1 MRRRQRAALGSQ
13 RRHFGRIFLVGGGAL
28 LLGQEL
34 TVPHCTKLPEN
45 LTLGSTFLRRHANL
59 E

>member
-1 MRRRQRAALGSQ
+1 LGSQ

-28 LLGQEL
+28 LLGQE
-34 TVPHCTKLPEN
+34 
-45 LTLGSTFLRRHANL
+45 STFLRRHANL